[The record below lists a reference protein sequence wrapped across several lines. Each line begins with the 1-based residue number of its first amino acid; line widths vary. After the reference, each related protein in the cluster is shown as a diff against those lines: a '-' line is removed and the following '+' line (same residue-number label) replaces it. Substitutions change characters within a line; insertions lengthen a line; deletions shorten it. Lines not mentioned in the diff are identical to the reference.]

1 MLGRRARLLA
11 AGGIAMLALS
21 ATLFLSEPTPS
32 MAVDELMVSPASYDG
47 EEVSIR
53 GVVKNGTYD
62 SEQLIFTLEGAEHI
76 LKVDADNAAIPQAF
90 NEGLTILVDGT
101 LHLKGSEWV
110 LKAELLT
117 VGCPSKYEDS
127 NA

>member
-1 MLGRRARLLA
+1 
-11 AGGIAMLALS
+11 MLALS

-62 SEQLIFTLEGAEHI
+62 AEQLIFTLEGAEHI

>member
-47 EEVSIR
+47 VEVSIR

-62 SEQLIFTLEGAEHI
+62 AEQLIFTLEGAEHI

>member
-1 MLGRRARLLA
+1 MWGRRGRLLA
-11 AGGIAMLALS
+11 AGGLAMLALS

-32 MAVDELMVSPASYDG
+32 MAVDELMNSPASYDG

-62 SEQLIFTLEGAEHI
+62 AEQLIFTLEGAEHI